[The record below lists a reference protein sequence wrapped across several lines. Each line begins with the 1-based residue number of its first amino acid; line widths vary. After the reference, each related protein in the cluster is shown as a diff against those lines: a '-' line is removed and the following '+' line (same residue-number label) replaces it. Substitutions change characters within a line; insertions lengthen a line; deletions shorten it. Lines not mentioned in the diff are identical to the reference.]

1 MFVWLPHSGMTATD
15 ATPAPHSLDQPY
27 YGIGPVA
34 AVKRFFQKY
43 ATFSGRASRSEYWW
57 TYLALSLAYLVLGIA
72 AGVIG
77 ATTSTVDA
85 YGERQPGV
93 AFAIPL
99 VLIFLVALVT
109 IVPGI
114 AVAVRRLHDAN
125 FSGFLYFLHAVPYI
139 GSFVL
144 LILAIMPSN
153 PVGARYDLGAT
164 TVVIP
169 ARPTP
174 PPAV

>member
-1 MFVWLPHSGMTATD
+1 MTTTNAATAPGSLDLPH
-15 ATPAPHSLDQPY
+15 
-27 YGIGPVA
+27 YGIGPVG
-34 AVKRFFQKY
+34 AVKRFFAKY

-57 TYLALSLAYLVLGIA
+57 TYLALSLVYLVLGIA
-72 AGVIG
+72 AAVIG
-77 ATTSTVDA
+77 GTTSTVDA

-99 VLIFLVALVT
+99 VLILLVGLIT
-109 IVPGI
+109 LVPGI

-144 LILAIMPSN
+144 FILAVMPPN
-153 PVGARYDLGAT
+153 PIGARYDVGAT

-169 ARPTP
+169 APQTP
-174 PPAV
+174 PAL